1 MKPIAWTFAILMLGI
16 SAAACGGDTGSAG
29 RYAGQPYMGDVD
41 VRVRA
46 PDGSLKKTDAGTG
59 SAHFE
64 KLGGSRTRLVVDGQI
79 GKEPA
84 SFVLE
89 GSDTGSGWRASNEG
103 VVLTIAPDGSIRGSG
118 TASTQRFR
126 FDGKVS
132 DARFGLDVELEV
144 LQSKPGGPAPGTKF
158 LFHYDLSRD
167 AIASAGRH
175 AATRTAAAS
184 IAPPAVRTTSGRSTA
199 ESNRKCKRTVWQ
211 TRNVAS
217 LSSAPMIMVRVPK
230 CVQW

>member
-1 MKPIAWTFAILMLGI
+1 MKPIAWTFAILMLGA
-16 SAAACGGDTGSAG
+16 SAAASGSDTGTAA

-46 PDGSLKKTDAGTG
+46 PDGSLKKTDKGTG

-64 KLGGSRTRLVVDGQI
+64 KLGGSRTRLIVDGQI

-103 VVLTIAPDGSIRGSG
+103 VVLTITPDGSIRGNG
-118 TASTQRFR
+118 NASTQRFR

-132 DARFGLDVELEV
+132 DARFGLEVELEV
-144 LQSKPGGPAPGTKF
+144 LQAKPGGPAPGTKF

-167 AIASAGRH
+167 AVASAGRT
-175 AATRTAAAS
+175 APRTTAAGLVPTAT
-184 IAPPAVRTTSGRSTA
+184 RTTSGRSA
-199 ESNRKCKRTVWQ
+199 AQSNRKCKRTVWQ

-217 LSSAPMIMVRVPK
+217 LSSAPMIMVRVPQ